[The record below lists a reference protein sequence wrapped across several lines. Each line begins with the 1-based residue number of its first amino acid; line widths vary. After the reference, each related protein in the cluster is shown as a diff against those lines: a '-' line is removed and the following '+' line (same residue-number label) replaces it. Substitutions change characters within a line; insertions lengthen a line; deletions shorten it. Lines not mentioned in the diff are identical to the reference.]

1 MAESLE
7 TPLRVPANLGEET
20 AAFDLPLQLPLVSV
34 RDVVVF
40 PMMILPLF
48 VGRDASVKA
57 VESALAGERLLLL
70 SAQKRVEA
78 EDPRP
83 EDIYSVGTVV
93 NMIRMLKLP
102 DGRVKILVQGLR
114 RARLVEFAQSRP
126 FYMVKIQPLDEG
138 TETRE
143 KGIRVEALMRNV
155 KERLERIISLGKAIP
170 YDVLLVANGLKSPG
184 RLADLVSSNL
194 ELGVE
199 EAQRILEITDPVTR
213 LKKVGEHLNLE
224 LELLTVQHEI
234 ESEAKEEI
242 NKAQRE
248 YFLREQLKAIQKEL
262 GDADE
267 RQQEVHEL
275 RRKVKKAKMSPA
287 GQEECMKQISRLEHM
302 HPDSAE
308 ATLIRTYVDWMVS
321 LPWSKSTKE
330 SIDLKIARRVLDE
343 DHHNLEKVK
352 ERILEYLAVTKV
364 KKRMKGPILCFVGP
378 PGVGKTSL
386 GKSIARCL
394 GRRFVR
400 ISLGGIKDEA
410 EIRGHRRTYVGALP
424 GRILQGLKQAGS
436 NNPVFM
442 LDEIDKIGTDFRGD
456 PASALLEV
464 LDPEQNSN
472 FSDHYLGVPFDL
484 SKVMF
489 IATANLLD
497 PIPPALRD
505 RMEVMFL
512 SGYTEEEKLFI
523 VRSFIL
529 PRQFSDHGIRSRWLR
544 ISDGAILKAIREYTR
559 EAGLRNIEREMAKI
573 CRRVVREIAEGKQKS
588 FHIQAGNIA
597 KYLGVRRFIPEPER
611 RQDEIGVAMG
621 LAWTEVGGELMP
633 IEATAMKGK
642 GQILLTGQL
651 GEVMKES
658 AQTALSFVRSRAREW
673 NIAEDVFGEKDIH
686 IHVPAGAIPKD
697 GPSAGITVAA
707 ALVSLFTGVPLRKEV
722 AMTGEITLRGMVLPV
737 GGLKEKILAARG
749 AGLRIVVLPEG
760 NRKDLDELP
769 RNVKMSLSF
778 VFVQHMDEVLPV
790 CLTEWERNQTE
801 RTHERHPV
809 PTPVEMRR
817 KKLPEEVRWKS
828 R

>member
-1 MAESLE
+1 
-7 TPLRVPANLGEET
+7 
-20 AAFDLPLQLPLVSV
+20 
-34 RDVVVF
+34 
-40 PMMILPLF
+40 MMILPLF

-57 VESALAGERLLLL
+57 VESALAGDRILLL

-114 RARLVEFAQSRP
+114 RARLVEFVQNRP
-126 FYMVKIQPLDEG
+126 FYLVNTQLLDEG
-138 TETRE
+138 TGTKG

-155 KERLERIISLGKAIP
+155 KERLEKIISLGKAIP
-170 YDVLLVANGLKSPG
+170 YDALPMANSLKFPG
-184 RLADLVSSNL
+184 RLADLVASNL

-267 RQQEVHEL
+267 RQQEIHEL
-275 RRKVKKAKMSPA
+275 RRKVKKVRMSPA
-287 GQEECMKQISRLEHM
+287 GREECLKQISRLEHM

-364 KKRMKGPILCFVGP
+364 RKRMKGPILCFVGP

-484 SKVMF
+484 SRVMF

-497 PIPPALRD
+497 PVPPALRD

-512 SGYTEEEKLFI
+512 SGYTEEEKLHI
-523 VRSFIL
+523 VRCFIL
-529 PRQFSDHGIRSRWLR
+529 PRQFSEHGIRSRWLR
-544 ISDGAILKAIREYTR
+544 ISDAAILKTIREYTR
-559 EAGLRNIEREMAKI
+559 EAGLRNIEREVAKI
-573 CRRVVREIAEGKQKS
+573 CRRVVREIAEGKRKT
-588 FHIQAGNIA
+588 FHVNAGNLS
-597 KYLGVRRFIPEPER
+597 KYLGVRRFIPELDR
-611 RQDEIGVAMG
+611 RQDEIGVAMA

-633 IEATAMKGK
+633 VEATAMKGK
-642 GQILLTGQL
+642 GQIMLTGQL
-651 GEVMKES
+651 GDVMKES
-658 AQTALSFVRSRAREW
+658 AQTALSFVRSRAGEW
-673 NIAEDVFGEKDIH
+673 NIAEDVLGEKDIH

-697 GPSAGITVAA
+697 GPSAGITMAA
-707 ALVSLFTGVPLRKEV
+707 ALISLFTGIPIRKDV

-737 GGLKEKILAARG
+737 GGLKEKILAARC
-749 AGLRIVVLPEG
+749 AGLRMVVLPEG

-769 RNVKMSLSF
+769 KNVKSSLSF
-778 VFVQHMDEVLPV
+778 AFVQHVDEVLRV
-790 CLTEWERNQTE
+790 CLAERKTDQTGE
-801 RTHERHPV
+801 TRERHLV
-809 PTPVEMRR
+809 PTPVEVQGEGVLEEERW
-817 KKLPEEVRWKS
+817 KLP
-828 R
+828 